1 MKHFLLTLLLALPL
15 SAEESLRTWTAK
27 DGRTIE
33 GQFVESSNESVTIL
47 RENRK
52 KVTIP
57 FKMLSDDDVTFVREK
72 IEQGQLDEQR
82 KKGLKEGPYADHI
95 SGEWEKMTGA
105 DGLQY
110 HFYAG
115 KKLKAGKLYPLC
127 IYLHGASNTGSGLTK
142 REPGANG
149 FMNEAIYKDHPSFII
164 APEAP
169 AGTGSFQK
177 IAPRIFEAIDH
188 LTANLPIDRNR
199 IYITGYSMGA
209 RGTWA
214 LIAARPD
221 FFAAACPIAGPL
233 GGVKVEALPK
243 IPIWLQY
250 GEEDR
255 GEELRATSEKIKA
268 VNPEFKSTE
277 FPGAGHNGV
286 HGKVAK
292 DPKFYEWL
300 FAQSRSGN

>member
-1 MKHFLLTLLLALPL
+1 MKQLLLTLLLALPL
-15 SAEESLRTWTAK
+15 SAEEPLRTWTAK
-27 DGRTIE
+27 DGRTLE
-33 GQFVESSNESVTIL
+33 GKFVESSNDSVTIL

-57 FKMLSDDDVTFVREK
+57 FKMLSNDDVTFVLKKMEHD
-72 IEQGQLDEQR
+72 ELDDQR
-82 KKGLKEGPYADHI
+82 KKGLKEGPYAEKI
-95 SGEWEKMTGA
+95 TGEWEKMKAA

-115 KKLKAGKLYPLC
+115 KKLKAGQLYPLC
-127 IYLHGASNTGSGLTK
+127 IYLHGASNTGSGLAK

-199 IYITGYSMGA
+199 IYLTGYSMGA

-214 LIAARPD
+214 LIAERPD
-221 FFAAACPIAGPL
+221 FFAAASPIAGPL

-243 IPIWLQY
+243 IPIWLYY
-250 GEEDR
+250 GENDR
-255 GEELRATSEKIKA
+255 GEELRATSKKIKA
-268 VNPEFKSTE
+268 VNSKFQSTE
-277 FPGAGHNGV
+277 FPGAGHTGV

-300 FAQSRSGN
+300 FEQSR

>member
-1 MKHFLLTLLLALPL
+1 MKYLLFSFFLTLPL
-15 SAEESLRTWTAK
+15 IANDSLRTWTSK

-33 GQFVESSNESVTIL
+33 GQFIESSNESVSIL
-47 RENRK
+47 RKNRK

-57 FKMLSDDDVTFVREK
+57 FAMLSDNDVTFIREK
-72 IEQGQLDEQR
+72 IAQDELDQKR
-82 KKGLKEGPYADHI
+82 KAGLKEGPYAGHI
-95 SGEWEKMTGA
+95 TGAWEKMKAA

-110 HFYAG
+110 HFFAG
-115 KKLKAGKLYPLC
+115 KKLKSDQLYPLC

-149 FMNEAIYKDHPSFII
+149 FASDEIYQDHPSFII

-169 AGTGSFQK
+169 TGTGAFQK
-177 IAPRIFEAIDH
+177 ITPRIFETIDH

-214 LIAARPD
+214 LIAERPN
-221 FFAAACPIAGPL
+221 FFAAASPIAGPL

-255 GEELRATSEKIKA
+255 GEELRATAKKIKA
-268 VNPEFKSTE
+268 VNPQFKSTE
-277 FPGAGHNGV
+277 FPGAGHTGV

-292 DPKFYEWL
+292 DQKFYDWL
-300 FAQSRSGN
+300 FEQRRSDN